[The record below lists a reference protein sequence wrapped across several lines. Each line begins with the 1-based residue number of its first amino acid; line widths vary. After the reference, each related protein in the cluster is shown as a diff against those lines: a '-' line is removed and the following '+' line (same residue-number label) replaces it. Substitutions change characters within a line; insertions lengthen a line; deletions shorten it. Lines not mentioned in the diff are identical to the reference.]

1 MTSEALNRDFFDDDI
16 RASDDLFRHVNGAW
30 LARAKIPEDRS
41 GWGAFYE
48 LREASEAAVRQ
59 IIETRDAEGEG
70 ADAARIANLYA
81 SFMDTEAVEKLGIAP
96 LRALLDKVDQIT
108 STADLARFW
117 GWSLRH
123 GIGGLLP
130 ADCLFECINAHLAG
144 ILPDK
149 SADGKRNYPA
159 RYRAQPLMEPS
170 LMPLTKYFCI
180 KG

>member
-96 LRALLDKVDQIT
+96 LRRTCANAT
-108 STADLARFW
+108 SMMWRRRSSGGSGWARA
-117 GWSLRH
+117 
-123 GIGGLLP
+123 P
-130 ADCLFECINAHLAG
+130 
-144 ILPDK
+144 
-149 SADGKRNYPA
+149 
-159 RYRAQPLMEPS
+159 
-170 LMPLTKYFCI
+170 
-180 KG
+180 